1 MLITIV
7 NVLSV
12 LLSII
17 LVVAYIIYISYKL
30 LHQKMDPEDAKFMRT

>member
-17 LVVAYIIYISYKL
+17 LVVAYLVYISYKL
-30 LHQKMDPEDAKFMRT
+30 LQQNMDPEDAKFMRT